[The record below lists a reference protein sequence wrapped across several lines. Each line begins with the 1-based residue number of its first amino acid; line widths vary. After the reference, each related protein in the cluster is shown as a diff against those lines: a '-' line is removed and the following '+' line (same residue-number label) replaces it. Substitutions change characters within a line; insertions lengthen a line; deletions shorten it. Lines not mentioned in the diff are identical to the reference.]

1 MAKTHKVLINQVDG
15 RFTINFEGSFPNNKF
30 ALKKGQKIYLTEEE
44 WDFVQSNLPKIIG
57 NQVTIEGDSPESP
70 RPEQGSGGSDV
81 DSEEFFAQNT
91 NKAKAQ
97 IKKMKTN
104 DVEKLITYAN
114 ENELNNKIVDALVDR
129 SNELNE

>member
-1 MAKTHKVLINQVDG
+1 
-15 RFTINFEGSFPNNKF
+15 NKF

-57 NQVTIEGDSPESP
+57 NQVTIEGNSPESP
-70 RPEQGSGGSDV
+70 KPEQGSDV
-81 DSEEFFAQNT
+81 DSEKFFAQNT

-97 IKKMKTN
+97 IKKMKAD
-104 DVEKLITYAN
+104 DVEKLIAYAN

-129 SNELNE
+129 SNELNK